1 MAYYLGRDVSVYI
14 RSEDDVGALPA
25 GTPSYNDGATG
36 YIAFSDKG
44 SNTNTGIQVT
54 DLTGVDLG
62 IGVTDEDITYIGSKT
77 VLKAEIKKETTIA
90 LTRKKSNNVWDVVFN
105 NVRWGMTTT
114 ADTPV
119 ANAAGEPTTTS
130 SSSGTGTTF
139 GYEIKVIL
147 ASAESITV
155 PNMQITGHTV
165 TLNADGTT
173 EETLELVSYENPTV
187 AA

>member
-14 RSEDDVGALPA
+14 RSEDDVGALPN
-25 GTPSYNDGATG
+25 GTASHADNATG
-36 YIAFSDKG
+36 YVAFSDKD
-44 SNTNTGIQVT
+44 SNSDTGIQAT

-77 VLKAEIKKETTIA
+77 VLKAEIKKETTLA

-105 NVRWGMTTT
+105 NVRWGMSST
-114 ADTPV
+114 ADTPI
-119 ANAAGEPTTTS
+119 ANAAGEPAVT
-130 SSSGTGTTF
+130 TGTSF

-147 ASAESITV
+147 SSSESITI

-165 TLNADGTT
+165 SLNADGTT
-173 EETLELVSYENPTV
+173 EETLELISYENPTV

>member
-25 GTPSYNDGATG
+25 GTPSYADSATG
-36 YIAFSDKG
+36 YIAFSDKD
-44 SNTNTGIQVT
+44 SNSNTGIQVT
-54 DLTGVDLG
+54 DLTGCDLG

-90 LTRKKSNNVWDVVFN
+90 LTRKKSNNVWDVIFN

-119 ANAAGEPTTTS
+119 ANAAGEPTVT
-130 SSSGTGTTF
+130 TGTTF
-139 GYEIKVIL
+139 GYEVKVIL

-173 EETLELVSYENPTV
+173 EETLELISYENPTV